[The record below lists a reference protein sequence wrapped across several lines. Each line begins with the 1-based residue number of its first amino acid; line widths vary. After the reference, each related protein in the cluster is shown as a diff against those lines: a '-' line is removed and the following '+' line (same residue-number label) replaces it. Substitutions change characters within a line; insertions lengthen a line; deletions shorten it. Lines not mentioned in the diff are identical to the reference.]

1 MSEILRK
8 TKCFDYCI
16 FKKEVKDINQEP
28 EQHLFDAL
36 THYKKKKTGMRDR
49 KRNHRPKLPLL
60 VIYNSRSIRLNLGGK
75 FQDVSRKPR
84 ERKVSE
90 GK

>member
-1 MSEILRK
+1 
-8 TKCFDYCI
+8 
-16 FKKEVKDINQEP
+16 
-28 EQHLFDAL
+28 
-36 THYKKKKTGMRDR
+36 MRDR